1 MGVVIG
7 LTGSIATGK
16 STVSLMFDDYGIP
29 VVDADK
35 LSREVVKPGRD
46 AYQQIVS
53 VFGEGILR
61 EDHTLDR
68 KALGEIVFN
77 NDEKRKQLNEIV
89 HPAVRSEMVR
99 KRDQYLMQGDKA
111 VVLDI
116 PLLFESQLT
125 DYVDK
130 TLVVAVE
137 EDVQLKRLMERDG
150 STKEEALSRIR
161 SQISITEKSRMAD
174 EVIDNNGSKKETY
187 DQLDAILRKWEIL
200 PK

>member
-46 AYQQIVS
+46 AYNKIVN
-53 VFGEGILR
+53 VFGEGVLR

-77 NDEKRKQLNEIV
+77 NEEKRKQLNEIV

-99 KRDQYLMQGDKA
+99 ERDEYLMQGDKA

-130 TLVVAVE
+130 TLVVAVDE
-137 EDVQLKRLMERDG
+137 EVQLKRLMERDE
-150 STKEEALSRIR
+150 STEEEALSRIR

-187 DQLDAILRKWEIL
+187 DQLESILRKWEIL
-200 PK
+200 P

>member
-46 AYQQIVS
+46 AYHKIVS

-77 NDEKRKQLNEIV
+77 NDEKRKLLNEIV

-130 TLVVAVE
+130 TLVVAVDE
-137 EDVQLKRLMERDG
+137 EVQLKRLMERDG

-200 PK
+200 P